1 MWVTTTKEG
10 LDANFIWNWPIDH
23 LMLLVLYALLF
34 LVQENTSLL
43 RQLPTASS
51 SHRALAAQQKDDIFS
66 NFVKTFLPKP
76 SAFGLSQYNETTRPE
91 NFLANKFESAAL
103 LPSDTENIAHAFD
116 LSLIRPLLK
125 QTNLEFRELQLL
137 YDADVHGWSAKS
149 FHKQV
154 DRKGPC
160 IVLCQGESSMYYGG
174 ILPSIDIIHSL
185 IH

>member
-1 MWVTTTKEG
+1 MR
-10 LDANFIWNWPIDH
+10 LIFAF
-23 LMLLVLYALLF
+23 YALLI
-34 LVQENTSLL
+34 LVHQNTSLL
-43 RQLPTASS
+43 RQLPTTSS
-51 SHRALAAQQKDDIFS
+51 SYRALNAQQNDDIFT

-91 NFLANKFESAAL
+91 NFLANKYESAAL
-103 LPSDTENIAHAFD
+103 LPSDIENKAHAFD

-125 QTNLEFRELQLL
+125 QTNLEFRDLQLL

-160 IVLCQGESSMYYGG
+160 IVLCQGESSDMYYGG
-174 ILPSIDIIHSL
+174 TLHFVL
-185 IH
+185 